1 MLIEFGIINYK
12 LILPFIYPFFF
23 QIRKFI
29 HKNDKRAFY
38 EFFTNYLGYLLQ
50 GIVYLIILKRMQKR
64 QRSLSSIDAEIIP
77 KSNIE
82 LKNVTEKEAPLT
94 NTKTK
99 TVKYIQSSKTFNL
112 IEIEKEKRQSR
123 LTKEKYL
130 YLFLLAC
137 IYLIPMFL
145 DSYCSSDK
153 SINFNTSSSISLFFL
168 YNIICCF
175 KSNNFRR

>member
-1 MLIEFGIINYK
+1 MWIEFGIINYK
-12 LILPFIYPFFF
+12 LILPFVYPFLF

-38 EFFTNYLGYLLQ
+38 EFFTNYLGYLSH
-50 GIVYLIILKRMQKR
+50 GIVYLIILKRTQKR
-64 QRSLSSIDAEIIP
+64 RENLANIDLDISPNSAV
-77 KSNIE
+77 E
-82 LKNVTEKEAPLT
+82 LKHIKEKETPLIKA
-94 NTKTK
+94 NTDKK
-99 TVKYIQSSKTFNL
+99 TVKYIQSTTTSNFNL
-112 IEIEKEKRQSR
+112 IEIEKEKRNSR

-153 SINFNTSSSISLFFL
+153 SINFNTSSSISLFFC
-168 YNIICCF
+168 II
-175 KSNNFRR
+175 

>member
-1 MLIEFGIINYK
+1 
-12 LILPFIYPFFF
+12 
-23 QIRKFI
+23 
-29 HKNDKRAFY
+29 
-38 EFFTNYLGYLLQ
+38 
-50 GIVYLIILKRMQKR
+50 MQKR

-82 LKNVTEKEAPLT
+82 LKNVAEKEAPLT

-99 TVKYIQSSKTFNL
+99 TVKYIQSSNTFNL

-130 YLFLLAC
+130 YLFLLAF

-153 SINFNTSSSISLFFL
+153 SINFNTSSSISLFFC
-168 YNIICCF
+168 II
-175 KSNNFRR
+175 S

>member
-1 MLIEFGIINYK
+1 MNF
-12 LILPFIYPFFF
+12 
-23 QIRKFI
+23 
-29 HKNDKRAFY
+29 
-38 EFFTNYLGYLLQ
+38 YLGYLLQ

-99 TVKYIQSSKTFNL
+99 TVKYIKSSNTFNL

-137 IYLIPMFL
+137 IYLIRVVL
-145 DSYCSSDK
+145 Y
-153 SINFNTSSSISLFFL
+153 LFF
-168 YNIICCF
+168 F
-175 KSNNFRR
+175 V